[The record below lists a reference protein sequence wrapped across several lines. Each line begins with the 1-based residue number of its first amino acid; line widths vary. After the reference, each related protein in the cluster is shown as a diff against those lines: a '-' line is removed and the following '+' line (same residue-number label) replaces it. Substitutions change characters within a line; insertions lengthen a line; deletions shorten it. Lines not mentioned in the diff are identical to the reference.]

1 MYKKFMLIDSTGSE
15 VENIVKSNDNGS
27 QVWFPNVESND
38 GPERQAYLAWV
49 AEGNVAEEWNPNGN

>member
-1 MYKKFMLIDSTGSE
+1 MYKKFMSIDLTGNE

-38 GPERQAYLAWV
+38 GPDYKEYLKWV
-49 AEGNVAEEWNPNGN
+49 AQGNVAEEYSPN

>member
-1 MYKKFMLIDSTGSE
+1 MYKKFKTIDVTKTE
-15 VENIVKSNDNGS
+15 VENIVKTNPDGS
-27 QVWFPNVESND
+27 QVWFPNVDSNN